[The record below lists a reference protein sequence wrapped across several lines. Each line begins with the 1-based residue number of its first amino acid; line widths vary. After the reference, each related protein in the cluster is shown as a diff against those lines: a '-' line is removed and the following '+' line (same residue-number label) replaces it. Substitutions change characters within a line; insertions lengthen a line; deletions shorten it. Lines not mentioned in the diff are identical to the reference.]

1 AHWAGKLFDAV
12 NWCINQVNS
21 VIYHAVDWV
30 FGISDISNDAAI
42 LSDPNATPEEKAM
55 AGTMMGVTAL
65 LDVAMLIPGAD
76 IFAAGGKLAG
86 KGAMALLEKL
96 GLDEMA
102 KMLASKIADSVAA
115 SIVKDVVSGTLD
127 TAGKGITKM
136 VEYLADKGLINSLT
150 KDQILMTAGHLL
162 GPDAAQIFEHLSPEG
177 QQFVANYAQLVHG
190 MTNFEDPALRGL
202 TADQRAAFFKAQQQ
216 AWFSQLTDAE
226 KAAIKAYTGDD
237 WYKAINTYAR
247 TGQVLP
253 GFSETELQQFIQ
265 HLDPAFKNAIIPA
278 DTVAQRVVGPNMLD
292 LFKEGKFFQDGGF
305 VSTSIDPQHSWSN
318 SIRLFIDLPEG
329 APGAFVKDLS
339 VYPNE
344 FEVLLPRNSVM
355 QVERVIDLQKLALP
369 AADQSLLSKFPEYI
383 IELKY
388 VGIAK

>member
-1 AHWAGKLFDAV
+1 
-12 NWCINQVNS
+12 
-21 VIYHAVDWV
+21 
-30 FGISDISNDAAI
+30 
-42 LSDPNATPEEKAM
+42 M
-55 AGTMMGVTAL
+55 AGTMMGVTVL

-115 SIVKDVVSGTLD
+115 SIVKDVVDGTLN

-150 KDQILMTAGHLL
+150 KDQILTTVGHLL

-177 QQFVANYAQLVHG
+177 KQFVANYAQLVHG
-190 MTNFEDPALRGL
+190 ITNFEDPALRGL

-216 AWFSQLTDAE
+216 AWFSQLTDTE

-265 HLDPAFKNAIIPA
+265 HLDPALKGATVPV

-305 VSTSIDPQHSWSN
+305 VSTSIDPQHSWAN
-318 SIRLFIDLPEG
+318 SVRLFIKLPEG

-344 FEVLLPRNSVM
+344 LEVLLPRNSVM
-355 QVERVIDLQKLALP
+355 QVEHVIDLQKLGLP

-388 VGIAK
+388 VGVAK